1 MRKGQTWLGVL
12 IIFMIMA
19 SLWYLSATMKLWTLP
34 LSERDKIA
42 QEDPARLISLEKKA
56 IKLGLD
62 LKGGMYV
69 VLEVDKSKLKP
80 EEAEDAQERAL
91 EIIRNRVDQFGVS
104 EPIIQKAGMN
114 RIVVELPGLQD
125 VERAKQLIGRTAQLE
140 FKLLEEPEN
149 IRQLFNQIDV
159 ALVKAKPEKEKS
171 LAKAETKPKTEEE
184 KSLTELF
191 TGAKKDTGTKA
202 DTAVP
207 PADEEPSERPF
218 TALLEQLSQE
228 GYSYRVEIEE
238 VPRVKQM
245 LETPEVKALIPQ
257 DVELSWSTR
266 SQTDRGI
273 EYMFLYVVKKQ
284 VELSG
289 KYLTDATP
297 TFDQFRRPI
306 VNFQLTKEGG
316 RIFAALTGANIGKP
330 LAIILDGK
338 VESAPVI
345 QSKIRDRG
353 QIELGNAKFEEA
365 QDLAV
370 VLRAGALPAPVK
382 IAESRVIGPSL
393 GQDSI
398 QKGLVSSLIGGLAV
412 ILFMAIYYK
421 LSGVIADFALMLNV
435 LFLMAVL
442 AAFHATLTL
451 PGIAGIIL
459 TMGISVDSNV
469 LIFERIREEFRT
481 GKTIRASIDAGY
493 KRALL
498 TIIDSHITTLIT
510 AFALFMFGTGPIKG
524 FALTLSAGV
533 IISLFTALIVTK
545 MIFDIRKQYQKLS
558 I

>member
-1 MRKGQTWLGVL
+1 MRKGQIWLGAL
-12 IIFMIMA
+12 IIFMIIA

-34 LSERDKIA
+34 LTEREKIS
-42 QEDPARLISLEKKA
+42 QEDPTQLISLEKKA

-140 FKLLEEPEN
+140 FKLLDEPES
-149 IRQLFNQIDV
+149 IRQLFNQIDG
-159 ALVKAKPEKEKS
+159 ALAKAKPEKGKT
-171 LAKAETKPKTEEE
+171 LAKAETKSQTAEE

-191 TGAKKDTGTKA
+191 TGPKKDTAAKA
-202 DTAVP
+202 DTSTLLP
-207 PADEEPSERPF
+207 DEELTQRPF

-228 GYSYRVEIEE
+228 GYSYRVEMGD
-238 VPRVKQM
+238 VPRVRQM
-245 LETPEVKALIPQ
+245 LENPEVKALIPE

-266 SQTDRGI
+266 SQSDRGI

-289 KYLTDATP
+289 KYLTDARP
-297 TFDQFRRPI
+297 AFDQFRRPI

-398 QKGLVSSLIGGLAV
+398 QKGLISSLIGGLAV

-421 LSGVIADFALMLNV
+421 LSGVIADFAVMLNV

-459 TMGISVDSNV
+459 TMGMSVDSNV
-469 LIFERIREEFRT
+469 LIFERIREELRT

-510 AFALFMFGTGPIKG
+510 AFALFLFGTGPIKG
-524 FALTLSAGV
+524 FAVTLSAGV
-533 IISLFTALIVTK
+533 IISLFTALVVTK
-545 MIFDIRKQYQKLS
+545 MIFDIRKQYQRLS

>member
-1 MRKGQTWLGVL
+1 MRKGQIWLGAL
-12 IIFMIMA
+12 IIFMIIA

-34 LSERDKIA
+34 LTEREKIS
-42 QEDPARLISLEKKA
+42 QEDPTQLISLEKKA

-140 FKLLEEPEN
+140 FKLLDEPES
-149 IRQLFNQIDV
+149 IRQLFNQIDG
-159 ALVKAKPEKEKS
+159 ALAKAKPEKEKTS
-171 LAKAETKPKTEEE
+171 AKTETKPQTAEE

-191 TGAKKDTGTKA
+191 TAPKKDTAAKA
-202 DTAVP
+202 DTATL
-207 PADEEPSERPF
+207 PADEELTQRPF

-228 GYSYRVEIEE
+228 GYSYRVEMGD
-238 VPRVKQM
+238 VPRVRQM
-245 LETPEVKALIPQ
+245 LENPEVKALIPEE
-257 DVELSWSTR
+257 VELSWSTR
-266 SQTDRGI
+266 SQSDRGI

-289 KYLTDATP
+289 KYLTDARP
-297 TFDQFRRPI
+297 AFDQFRRPI

-398 QKGLVSSLIGGLAV
+398 QKGLISSLIGGLAV

-421 LSGVIADFALMLNV
+421 LSGVIADFAVMLNV

-459 TMGISVDSNV
+459 TMGMSVDSNV
-469 LIFERIREEFRT
+469 LIFERIREELRT

-510 AFALFMFGTGPIKG
+510 AFALFLFGTGPIKG
-524 FALTLSAGV
+524 FAVTLSAGV
-533 IISLFTALIVTK
+533 IISLFTALVVTK
-545 MIFDIRKQYQKLS
+545 MIFDIRKQYQRLS